1 MREQIVVHLVSEA
14 VPLVAFIHAGGMN
27 NTRKKDKKKQ
37 TDTDT
42 DAADRRTEG
51 WTEERMASGEKLSQS
66 QTVDKGP
73 HSSSDLATPKVK
85 TRSKPVQLYWYCTY

>member
-51 WTEERMASGEKLSQS
+51 WTEKI
-66 QTVDKGP
+66 K
-73 HSSSDLATPKVK
+73 
-85 TRSKPVQLYWYCTY
+85 